1 MSTPHTDISSDA
13 GSSTGAD
20 GAASSVGDSAFQA
33 ALIAFIA
40 GSVALADDPIDADTD
55 LLLTGLVD
63 SLGVVMIVGWM
74 EAELDV
80 AIDPADV
87 VLDNF
92 QTVGQMVAYAATL
105 APAAHADPPT
115 ATA

>member
-1 MSTPHTDISSDA
+1 VSTPHTDISSDA
-13 GSSTGAD
+13 GSPTDDAATGD
-20 GAASSVGDSAFQA
+20 GAFQA
-33 ALIAFIA
+33 ALIGFIA
-40 GSVALADDPIDADTD
+40 ESVALADDPIDADTD

-74 EAELDV
+74 EAELGV

-105 APAAHADPPT
+105 APPAHADPPT
-115 ATA
+115 TTA